1 MYNTTTQRL
10 LKFICQITSIKSG
23 LLPFRTCKNHIFHQ
37 EAAQLSLKFCNIL
50 NQSII
55 TRKFFLRI
63 ITLKG
68 SWLAA
73 TDEVFTQGKI
83 EQLWL
88 PLGTN
93 VPIDSSEWKPELNRG
108 MSGRLGIMME
118 RIHTK
123 TSRGTLR
130 IWVKAPSS
138 GSGSN
143 SPGET
148 LGICHAVMGL
158 SRSPG
163 WGKFRQCT
171 QTVHSMEN

>member
-1 MYNTTTQRL
+1 MAQRL
-10 LKFICQITSIKSG
+10 LKFICQITSIKGG

-37 EAAQLSLKFCNIL
+37 EAAQLSLKLCSIL
-50 NQSII
+50 ESII
-55 TRKFFLRI
+55 PQKFFLRI

-68 SWLAA
+68 FWLAA
-73 TDEVFTQGKI
+73 TGEAFTQGKI

-93 VPIDSSEWKPELNRG
+93 VPIDSSEWKPELNQG
-108 MSGRLGIMME
+108 MSGRHGIMIE

-123 TSRGTLR
+123 TTRETLK

-138 GSGSN
+138 GSGPN
-143 SPGET
+143 SSGET

-163 WGKFRQCT
+163 WAKFRQCT